1 MFLGAPRKR
10 DKCFIA
16 DARTTALPR
25 PGSATAWPPSRLPS
39 ALGMRRV
46 RSTPPPPTTAEPGL
60 WGCVGGCLGCDD
72 VPCDQRSRG
81 FARSRL
87 CRTTTGPSVERN
99 GLIARSS
106 TLLEA
111 CSVVRWP
118 KSGRFHAVNLLYPR
132 RGDVSSARKSPSQPR
147 GVSPPFLSY
156 RSFKSL
162 FSGTLGHRGGCAESG
177 CSFPEARTVVL
188 FPRSDRPKKDLVRL
202 RRKFD

>member
-25 PGSATAWPPSRLPS
+25 PGSAVAWPPSRQPS

-46 RSTPPPPTTAEPGL
+46 RSTPPPPTAEPGL

-87 CRTTTGPSVERN
+87 SRMTTGPFESN
-99 GLIARSS
+99 GRDVHFARSW
-106 TLLEA
+106 
-111 CSVVRWP
+111 SVVRWP
-118 KSGRFHAVNLLYPR
+118 KSGRVHAVNLFYTR
-132 RGDVSSARKSPSQPR
+132 AGGMCHQR
-147 GVSPPFLSY
+147 GVWREISRATSRCLSSFSFL
-156 RSFKSL
+156 
-162 FSGTLGHRGGCAESG
+162 
-177 CSFPEARTVVL
+177 
-188 FPRSDRPKKDLVRL
+188 
-202 RRKFD
+202 